1 MRFLEKMFFIL
12 ICNPVLIKSNE
23 PNIRI
28 RRFDEMFVVNMAK
41 LCIESPMLLSFCQN
55 RGFLG
60 ANHAFLGVCLERM
73 AATALLKLTC
83 WSKAVTSETPCSAEQ
98 VYMSQLVNNSK

>member
-1 MRFLEKMFFIL
+1 MFFIL

-41 LCIESPMLLSFCQN
+41 LCIVSPLFIELLPKQ
-55 RGFLG
+55 GFSG
-60 ANHAFLGVCLERM
+60 ANHAFLGTFLERM
-73 AATALLKLTC
+73 AATAPVNLTILLNTV
-83 WSKAVTSETPCSAEQ
+83 A
-98 VYMSQLVNNSK
+98 

>member
-1 MRFLEKMFFIL
+1 
-12 ICNPVLIKSNE
+12 
-23 PNIRI
+23 
-28 RRFDEMFVVNMAK
+28 MFVVNMAK

-60 ANHAFLGVCLERM
+60 PNHAFLGTFLERM
-73 AATALLKLTC
+73 AATAAVNLTILLI
-83 WSKAVTSETPCSAEQ
+83 AVAADTPCSAEQ